1 MIIDASVA
9 SHWFVSTEFSAA
21 ASEFRWRDD
30 LIGPGFLLVEAAN
43 VLYKRSR
50 RGEITFED
58 CQAGIDTLRLS
69 MSELIADQELLPRAV
84 AIAFNTLTPVYDSLY
99 LALAMD
105 RSEPIVTGDRRLVAV
120 AERLGIEAHRIEPA

>member
-9 SHWFVSTEFSAA
+9 SHWFVNTEFSAA

-50 RGEITFED
+50 RGEIAFED
-58 CQAGIDTLRLS
+58 CGESVDTLRLS
-69 MSELIADQELLPRAV
+69 MSELIADHELLPRAIAV
-84 AIAFNTLTPVYDSLY
+84 AFNTLTPVYDSLY
-99 LALAMD
+99 LALALERSD
-105 RSEPIVTGDRRLVAV
+105 RIVTGDRRLVAV
-120 AERLGIEAHRIEPA
+120 AQRLGIEAHRIEPA